1 MAGYTRNDTGN
12 NIADGNVINAA
23 DLDGEFDSIQ
33 TAFNETSGHT
43 HDGTVGEGAPIS
55 VVGPAQ
61 DINVTITEVA
71 PKTTNTMSLGTAAL
85 QFKDLYID
93 GTANIDSLVADTADI
108 NAGTIDGTTIGA
120 STPAAITGTSITAT
134 GNIAVAG
141 TVDGRDVATDG
152 TKLDTIETNA
162 DVTDTANVT
171 AAGAL
176 MDSELTNITA
186 VKALDQG
193 VATTDSPSFA
203 GLTATTADINGGT
216 IDNATIATS
225 NITVGAGKTLD
236 VSAGTLTLAN
246 DQISGDKVQGGTIGS
261 TTITTL
267 TGTTANVTNVNAT
280 TVDTTNIEATNIK
293 AKDGTAAATIADAT
307 GVVTIPSAVLTTADI
322 NGGTIDNATIATS
335 DVTVGAGKTLDVS
348 AGTLT
353 LANDQISGDKIQG
366 GTIGSTTI
374 TTLTGTTGNITNVNA
389 TTVDTT
395 NIEATNIKA
404 KDGTASATIA
414 NSTGVMTVASSVLTT
429 TDINGGTID
438 GVTIGGA
445 SAGAG
450 TFTSVTGTS
459 LNMNGAAVF
468 NETGADVDFRIESD
482 TNANAFFL
490 QGSDGRIGI
499 GTASPLQPLH
509 VNSNGNTQLLIS
521 STFNNS
527 TNTGLTVDT
536 VGDNAVFRFNVSKS
550 GVTQGTFKYL
560 HAPTAANQAWQFTAS
575 TSTVYEAGY
584 SEHIWK
590 TGNTERMR
598 INSSGNV
605 GIGTSSP
612 AAKLHIEDDAGS
624 AFRVENITNTSFASS
639 LFVDDTGAGLTITNY
654 GSAYASGSLL
664 NVGAGGVAL
673 SSTTDMAINASG
685 AKTLRFGTNSTERLR
700 IDSSGNVII
709 GATSVSNPNGYGAV
723 LNIEGYAPALVLSED
738 TGRDYTIGVNGN
750 NLNIFNETTNVF
762 TITDSG
768 SVGIATSSPRA
779 ILDLEGNAAL
789 DTDTATLTTTSQTSI
804 ATFAVA
810 TFDAAKVVITAN
822 NGTDTY
828 ITELLVA
835 HDGTTAV
842 ATEYGQLST
851 DTFTVAYDVDIS
863 GGNVRILA
871 TPPAVTSTT
880 FKVIKTLM

>member
-43 HDGTVGEGAPIS
+43 HDGTADEGAPIS

-61 DINVTITEVA
+61 DINVTITEVV
-71 PKTTNTMSLGTAAL
+71 PKITNTMSLGTGAL

-216 IDNATIATS
+216 IDGATIATS
-225 NITVGAGKTLD
+225 DITVGAGKTLD

-280 TVDTTNIEATNIK
+280 TVDTTNVEVTNIK
-293 AKDGTAAATIADAT
+293 AKDGTAAATIADTT

-353 LANDQISGDKIQG
+353 LADDQISGDKIQG

-395 NIEATNIKA
+395 NIEVTNIKA

-414 NSTGVMTVASSVLTT
+414 DATGVMTVASSVLTT
-429 TDINGGTID
+429 ADINGGTID

-459 LNMNGAAVF
+459 LDMNGSADFAGNINLSQASNTTIKRSDNTGFLTILGGVDALSSSLVMYGNAHASLPSWTILEGDTMLFRTVDNTDFMRFVDGTGAVF
-468 NETGADVDFRIESD
+468 NEGGADLDFRIESD

-490 QGSDGRIGI
+490 QGSDGRIGM

-605 GIGTSSP
+605 GIGT
-612 AAKLHIEDDAGS
+612 DDP
-624 AFRVENITNTSFASS
+624 TN
-639 LFVDDTGAGLTITNY
+639 
-654 GSAYASGSLL
+654 
-664 NVGAGGVAL
+664 
-673 SSTTDMAINASG
+673 
-685 AKTLRFGTNSTERLR
+685 
-700 IDSSGNVII
+700 
-709 GATSVSNPNGYGAV
+709 
-723 LNIEGYAPALVLSED
+723 
-738 TGRDYTIGVNGN
+738 
-750 NLNIFNETTNVF
+750 
-762 TITDSG
+762 
-768 SVGIATSSPRA
+768 
-779 ILDLEGNAAL
+779 AL
-789 DTDTATLTTTSQTSI
+789 DVNSDSIRVRTSQTPATASATGNQGEI
-804 ATFAVA
+804 AWDADYIYICVA
-810 TFDAAKVVITAN
+810 TNTWKR
-822 NGTDTY
+822 
-828 ITELLVA
+828 VA
-835 HDGTTAV
+835 V
-842 ATEYGQLST
+842 ST
-851 DTFTVAYDVDIS
+851 W
-863 GGNVRILA
+863 
-871 TPPAVTSTT
+871 
-880 FKVIKTLM
+880 